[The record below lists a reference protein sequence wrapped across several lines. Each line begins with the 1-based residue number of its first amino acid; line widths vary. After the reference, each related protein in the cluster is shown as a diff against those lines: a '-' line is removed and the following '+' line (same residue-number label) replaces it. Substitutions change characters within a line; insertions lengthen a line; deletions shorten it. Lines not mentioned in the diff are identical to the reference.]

1 MLVSRGIKLPKVT
14 FNDPVTGKP
23 LMTLEDKTAN
33 GIKKLIEQIENSSF
47 KEILDKYRD
56 SSNVAKSKTQENV
69 KQFSNLT
76 VVDKIKMILNELVIG
91 WHTSTEIKE
100 EYERVFKEEIKQ
112 QTISTNLLRLSKHE
126 ILERRR
132 IGKMYEYRVD
142 KERLR
147 ESFSDEILLLSE
159 P

>member
-1 MLVSRGIKLPKVT
+1 MT
-14 FNDPVTGKP
+14 FEADTP
-23 LMTLEDKTAN
+23 N
-33 GIKKLIEQIENSSF
+33 GIKKLIEQIENSNF
-47 KEILDKYRD
+47 KDVLDKYR
-56 SSNVAKSKTQENV
+56 NKPKEVQVKKQESAI
-69 KQFSNLT
+69 QFSNLT
-76 VVDKIKMILNELVIG
+76 VVDKMKIILNELVIG

-112 QTISTNLLRLSKHE
+112 QTISTNLLRLAKNE

-132 IGKMYEYRVD
+132 VGKMYEYRVD

>member
-1 MLVSRGIKLPKVT
+1 MPKVT
-14 FNDPVTGKP
+14 FNDPETGKP
-23 LMTLEDKTAN
+23 LMTFEADTPN
-33 GIKKLIEQIENSSF
+33 GIKKLIEQIENSNF
-47 KEILDKYRD
+47 KDILDKYR
-56 SSNVAKSKTQENV
+56 NKPKEVHVKTQESAI
-69 KQFSNLT
+69 QFSNLT
-76 VVDKIKMILNELVIG
+76 VVDKMKIILNELVIG

-100 EYERVFKEEIKQ
+100 EYERVFKEDIKQ
-112 QTISTNLLRLSKHE
+112 QTISTNLLRLSKNE

-132 IGKMYEYRVD
+132 VGKMYEYRVD

>member
-1 MLVSRGIKLPKVT
+1 MPKVT
-14 FNDPVTGKP
+14 FNDPETGKP
-23 LMTLEDKTAN
+23 LMTFEADTPN
-33 GIKKLIEQIENSSF
+33 GIKKLIEQIENSNF
-47 KEILDKYRD
+47 KDILDKYR
-56 SSNVAKSKTQENV
+56 NKPTEVHVKTQESAI
-69 KQFSNLT
+69 QFSNLT
-76 VVDKIKMILNELVIG
+76 VVDKMKIILNKLVIG

-100 EYERVFKEEIKQ
+100 EYELVFNEEIKQ

-132 IGKMYEYRVD
+132 VGKMYEYRVD

>member
-1 MLVSRGIKLPKVT
+1 LPKVT

-23 LMTLEDKTAN
+23 LIELEDNTI
-33 GIKKLIEQIENSSF
+33 GLKKFIEQIEDSSF
-47 KEILDKYRD
+47 KELLDKCRV
-56 SSNVAKSKTQENV
+56 SSKETKSKKQKNTA
-69 KQFSNLT
+69 QFSNLT
-76 VVDKIKMILNELVIG
+76 VVDKIKIILTELIIG

-112 QTISTNLLRLSKHE
+112 QTISTNLLRLAKHD

-132 IGKMYEYRVD
+132 VGKMYEYRVD
-142 KERLR
+142 EERLR
-147 ESFSDEILLLSE
+147 ESCSDEVLLLSE

>member
-1 MLVSRGIKLPKVT
+1 MPKVT
-14 FNDPVTGKP
+14 FNDPETGKP
-23 LMTLEDKTAN
+23 LMTFEADTPN
-33 GIKKLIEQIENSSF
+33 GIKKLIEQIENSNF
-47 KEILDKYRD
+47 KDVLDKYR
-56 SSNVAKSKTQENV
+56 NKPKEVQVKKQESAI
-69 KQFSNLT
+69 QFSNLT
-76 VVDKIKMILNELVIG
+76 VVDKMKIILNELVIG

-112 QTISTNLLRLSKHE
+112 QTISTNLLRLAKNE

-132 IGKMYEYRVD
+132 VGKMYEYRVD

>member
-1 MLVSRGIKLPKVT
+1 MPKVT
-14 FNDPVTGKP
+14 FNDPETGKP
-23 LMTLEDKTAN
+23 LMTFEADTPN
-33 GIKKLIEQIENSSF
+33 GIKKLIEQIENSNF
-47 KEILDKYRD
+47 KDILDKYR
-56 SSNVAKSKTQENV
+56 NKPKEVHMTTQESAI
-69 KQFSNLT
+69 QFSNLT
-76 VVDKIKMILNELVIG
+76 VVDKMKIILNELVIG

-112 QTISTNLLRLSKHE
+112 QTISTNLLRLSKNE

-132 IGKMYEYRVD
+132 VGKMYEYRID

>member
-1 MLVSRGIKLPKVT
+1 MPKVT
-14 FNDPVTGKP
+14 FNDPETGKP
-23 LMTLEDKTAN
+23 LMTFEAETAN
-33 GIKKLIEQIENSSF
+33 GIKKLIEQIENSNF
-47 KEILDKYRD
+47 KDVLDKYR
-56 SSNVAKSKTQENV
+56 NKTKKVHVKKQESAI
-69 KQFSNLT
+69 QFSNLT
-76 VVDKIKMILNELVIG
+76 VVDKMKIILNELVIG

-112 QTISTNLLRLSKHE
+112 QTISTNLLRLAKNE

-132 IGKMYEYRVD
+132 VGKMYEYRVD

>member
-1 MLVSRGIKLPKVT
+1 MPKVT

-23 LMTLEDKTAN
+23 LMTLEDKSAN

-56 SSNVAKSKTQENV
+56 TSKEAKSKTQE
-69 KQFSNLT
+69 KTTQFSNLT

-100 EYERVFKEEIKQ
+100 EYERVFNEEIKQ
-112 QTISTNLLRLSKHE
+112 QTISTNLLRLSKQD

-132 IGKMYEYRVD
+132 VGKMYEYRVD

>member
-1 MLVSRGIKLPKVT
+1 MPKVT
-14 FNDPVTGKP
+14 FNDPDTGKP
-23 LMTLEDKTAN
+23 LMTFEADTAN
-33 GIKKLIEQIENSSF
+33 GIKKLIEQIENSNF
-47 KEILDKYRD
+47 KDILDKYR
-56 SSNVAKSKTQENV
+56 NKPKEVHVKTQESAI
-69 KQFSNLT
+69 QFSNLT
-76 VVDKIKMILNELVIG
+76 VVDKMKIILNELVIG

-112 QTISTNLLRLSKHE
+112 QTISTNLLRLSKNE

-132 IGKMYEYRVD
+132 VGKMYEYRVD

>member
-1 MLVSRGIKLPKVT
+1 MPKVT
-14 FNDPVTGKP
+14 FNDPDTGKP
-23 LMTLEDKTAN
+23 LMTFEADTPN
-33 GIKKLIEQIENSSF
+33 GIKKLIEQIENSNF
-47 KEILDKYRD
+47 KDILDKYR
-56 SSNVAKSKTQENV
+56 NKPKEVHVKAQESAI
-69 KQFSNLT
+69 QFSNLT
-76 VVDKIKMILNELVIG
+76 VVDKMKIILNELVIG

-112 QTISTNLLRLSKHE
+112 QTISTNLLRLSKHD

-132 IGKMYEYRVD
+132 LGKMYEYRVD

>member
-1 MLVSRGIKLPKVT
+1 LPKVT
-14 FNDPVTGKP
+14 FNDPETGKP
-23 LMTLEDKTAN
+23 LMTFEADTPN
-33 GIKKLIEQIENSSF
+33 GIKKLIEQIENSNF
-47 KEILDKYRD
+47 KDILDKYR
-56 SSNVAKSKTQENV
+56 NKPKEVHVKTQESAI
-69 KQFSNLT
+69 QFSNLT
-76 VVDKIKMILNELVIG
+76 VVDKMKIILNELVIG

-100 EYERVFKEEIKQ
+100 EYERVFKEDIKQ
-112 QTISTNLLRLSKHE
+112 QTISTNLLRLSKNE

-132 IGKMYEYRVD
+132 VGKMYEYRVD

>member
-1 MLVSRGIKLPKVT
+1 MPKVT
-14 FNDPVTGKP
+14 FNDPETGKP
-23 LMTLEDKTAN
+23 LMTFEADTPN
-33 GIKKLIEQIENSSF
+33 GIKKLIEQIENSNF
-47 KEILDKYRD
+47 KDILDKYRE
-56 SSNVAKSKTQENV
+56 KSKEKNLKTHENATH
-69 KQFSNLT
+69 FT
-76 VVDKIKMILNELVIG
+76 VVDKMKIILNDLVIG

-112 QTISTNLLRLSKHE
+112 QTISTNLLRLSKNE

-132 IGKMYEYRVD
+132 VGKMYEYRVD

>member
-1 MLVSRGIKLPKVT
+1 MPKFT
-14 FNDPVTGKP
+14 LNDPKTGKP
-23 LMTLEDKTAN
+23 LMTFEADTEN
-33 GIKKLIEQIENSSF
+33 GILKLIEQIKNSNF
-47 KEILDKYRD
+47 KEILDRYHKKPKE
-56 SSNVAKSKTQENV
+56 AELKTQE
-69 KQFSNLT
+69 KTTQFSNLT
-76 VVDKIKMILNELVIG
+76 VVDKIKIILNELVIG

-100 EYERVFKEEIKQ
+100 EYERVFNEEIKQ

>member
-1 MLVSRGIKLPKVT
+1 MT
-14 FNDPVTGKP
+14 FEADTP
-23 LMTLEDKTAN
+23 N
-33 GIKKLIEQIENSSF
+33 GIKKLIEQIENSNI
-47 KEILDKYRD
+47 KDILDKYR
-56 SSNVAKSKTQENV
+56 NKPKEVHMKTQESAI
-69 KQFSNLT
+69 QFSNLT
-76 VVDKIKMILNELVIG
+76 VVDKMKIILNELVIG

-112 QTISTNLLRLSKHE
+112 QTISTNLLRLAKSE

-132 IGKMYEYRVD
+132 VGKMYEYRVD

>member
-1 MLVSRGIKLPKVT
+1 
-14 FNDPVTGKP
+14 
-23 LMTLEDKTAN
+23 
-33 GIKKLIEQIENSSF
+33 
-47 KEILDKYRD
+47 
-56 SSNVAKSKTQENV
+56 
-69 KQFSNLT
+69 
-76 VVDKIKMILNELVIG
+76 VIG

-112 QTISTNLLRLSKHE
+112 QTISTNLLRLAKNE

-132 IGKMYEYRVD
+132 VGKMYEYRVD